1 MGRFLSTSPEHESGS
16 PHIYLKNTPIMK
28 NTMRNLGL
36 MDSHKAFGPAFLLFQ
51 ISQSTIHHFLC
62 LR

>member
-28 NTMRNLGL
+28 NPMRNLGL
-36 MDSHKAFGPAFLLFQ
+36 IDSHQAFGQTFLLLHV
-51 ISQSTIHHFLC
+51 SQSAKHHLLS